1 MKRQKL
7 GAKQTIETSMKMLS
21 KEIIVSAQQNRRDPW
36 TLWLRGG
43 KIAEWMWIFFEL
55 TMHVLRV

>member
-21 KEIIVSAQQNRRDPW
+21 KEIIVSAQQNRRDP
-36 TLWLRGG
+36 
-43 KIAEWMWIFFEL
+43 
-55 TMHVLRV
+55 